1 MNYISDFDY
10 NKDELSQMLMMAKN
24 LKAAGGSDVLNG
36 KVLTCIFYNPSLR
49 TLLSFQTGM
58 QKLGGICNVLD
69 MSDSRVLEY
78 ENGTVMDGDASEHIK
93 EFIQVVS
100 SYSDVIAIRKSDF
113 IPNKNNSQALGNEK
127 EQMLADSF
135 FQMVVKYANVPVINM
150 ESNMFH
156 PCQSLADMLTMQEK
170 VGDVTKKKYV
180 LSWAPHPKPLPLAT
194 PHSQLS
200 MPCNFGMDV
209 VLACP
214 PEFILDANVMAKA
227 KERAQASGG
236 SFEISHEQN
245 FDGADFVCAKSWMSL
260 KHFGDWDKEKEVR
273 DGYKDWMITP
283 EKLGSAK
290 FMHCLP
296 IRRNVIASDEVLDG
310 ANSIVIDEAENR
322 MWAQMGLLQYL
333 LNN

>member
-10 NKDELSQMLMMAKN
+10 NKEQLSAMLNMAKDV
-24 LKAAGGSDVLNG
+24 KAAGMSDVLKG

-69 MSDSRVLEY
+69 MSNSRVLEY
-78 ENGTVMDGDASEHIK
+78 GDGAVMDGDASEHIK
-93 EFIQVVS
+93 EFVKVVC

-113 IPNKNNSQALGNEK
+113 IPNKDSSQNLGDQK
-127 EQMLADSF
+127 EEMLVDNF
-135 FQMVVKYANVPVINM
+135 FQMVVSYATVPVINM

-156 PCQSLADMLTMQEK
+156 PCQSLADMLTMQELAGE
-170 VGDVTKKKYV
+170 VSGKKYV
-180 LSWAPHPKPLPLAT
+180 LTWAPHPKPLPLAT
-194 PHSQLS
+194 PHSQLA

-214 PEFILDANVMAKA
+214 PEFELDREVMAQA
-227 KERAQASGG
+227 KERAEASGG
-236 SFEISHEQN
+236 SFKISHEQN
-245 FDGADFVCAKSWMSL
+245 FEGADFVCAKSWMSL
-260 KHFGDWDKEKEVR
+260 EHFGSWDKEKEVR
-273 DGYKDWMITP
+273 DGYKNWMVTK

-296 IRRNVIASDEVLDG
+296 IRRNVVAEDGVLDSE
-310 ANSIVIDEAENR
+310 NSVVIHEAENR
-322 MWAQMGLLQYL
+322 MWAQMGLVQYL
-333 LNN
+333 LTN